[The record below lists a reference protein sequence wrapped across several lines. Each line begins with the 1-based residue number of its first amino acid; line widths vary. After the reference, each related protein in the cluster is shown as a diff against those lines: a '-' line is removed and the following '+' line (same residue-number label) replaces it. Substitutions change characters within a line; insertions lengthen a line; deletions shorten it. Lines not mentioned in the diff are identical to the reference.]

1 MVDRADANLVRT
13 VNIEWAYDCDG
24 HAVLLEVRMQE
35 ELAGQ
40 LRDRIRPAGLADL
53 ATRHLVRLFNL
64 VRVAPK
70 DLTRREINEPLQLAP
85 KTLSDLCNIRGAH
98 QVDAHRA
105 HRALEHRRH
114 ACDCS
119 HMNDVRGVSSR
130 LAQEFE
136 VEDVALDQ
144 GDIRVL
150 PEIRV
155 LQRVVVQV
163 VVEDNIV
170 VVCQQPRNRRA
181 NKAGAAR

>member
-1 MVDRADANLVRT
+1 
-13 VNIEWAYDCDG
+13 
-24 HAVLLEVRMQE
+24 
-35 ELAGQ
+35 
-40 LRDRIRPAGLADL
+40 
-53 ATRHLVRLFNL
+53 
-64 VRVAPK
+64 
-70 DLTRREINEPLQLAP
+70 
-85 KTLSDLCNIRGAH
+85 
-98 QVDAHRA
+98 
-105 HRALEHRRH
+105 
-114 ACDCS
+114 
-119 HMNDVRGVSSR
+119 MNDVRGVSSR